1 LQQSAGWRNIFLIS
15 KFSLDKMARI
25 LDKTDKGREEI
36 ASRKHGLASR
46 LRTLLV
52 LIDGKHTQEELL
64 KQVGALGLTEQSVS
78 DLIDGGFISF
88 HENASPAAA
97 APAEVPAPAA
107 APKAAALVPAPA
119 PATAPATAAAPAA
132 SGAIAP
138 EDILPPGE
146 NQFHALYNFY
156 TSTIKSTIGL
166 RGYGLQLK
174 VERAASIDDF
184 RELRQAYVEAVL
196 KSKGEEMAHSLRDRL
211 DQLLYLG
218 NPPANLDPVI

>member
-1 LQQSAGWRNIFLIS
+1 
-15 KFSLDKMARI
+15 MARI

-36 ASRKHGLASR
+36 ASRKHGLAPR

-52 LIDGKHTQEELL
+52 LIDGKHTQDDLL
-64 KQVGALGLTEQSVS
+64 KQVGTLGLTEQSVS
-78 DLIDGGFISF
+78 DLIEGGFISF
-88 HENASPAAA
+88 HESTPPAAA
-97 APAEVPAPAA
+97 ATPAAPAPTPAPAPAA
-107 APKAAALVPAPA
+107 APEASKAS
-119 PATAPATAAAPAA
+119 TAAPASTTA
-132 SGAIAP
+132 DAP
-138 EDILPPGE
+138 AAVNHADILPPGE

-218 NPPANLDPVI
+218 NVPADLDPIL